1 MTIIAYYYVFV
12 VVVEFR
18 MAMRS
23 LKGQEIAGNGK
34 EVHATAIYYSITV
47 VSMIL

>member
-1 MTIIAYYYVFV
+1 MTIIAYYYVF